1 MLKPNKLANN
11 NFLSSLDLSTDEVL
25 HILDLA
31 NNFKNKKLNID
42 LGNKVLGLI
51 FDKSSTRTRVSF
63 QVAMTRLGGTTIDLN
78 PTTSQ
83 IGRGEPIKDTAR
95 VLSRYCD
102 VIAIR
107 TFDHSDLEE
116 YAKWSTKPVINALTD
131 LEHPCQALAD
141 FMTIKEEFLDFK
153 DVVLTFIGDG
163 NNVANS
169 LILCGALLGVE
180 VRIACPK
187 GYEPNSLLID
197 KAYEIYKNKN
207 LLKITN
213 DPNTA
218 VLGANVLYTDV
229 WSSMGEENQKE
240 EKDKYLP
247 SFFISQ
253 ILDVV
258 TLEKLKFSKADIAKT
273 KLLRKWHLFLK
284 NKNIAQL
291 DEFDRFKLHQELE
304 MFLPSFIFY
313 LPQNSQLDWLH
324 KWRDN
329 DDKLFHPSNLVNG
342 DLIKKN
348 LEIKDGPIL
357 GELLQYLSQELAYKR
372 LNNFDEAIYKA
383 KQWIEQNAPKCD

>member
-1 MLKPNKLANN
+1 MLNPIRLASK
-11 NFLSSLDLSTDEVL
+11 NFLSSLDTSSKEFL
-25 HILDLA
+25 HILEIA
-31 NNFKNKKLNID
+31 KNFKNKDLNIK
-42 LGNKVLGLI
+42 LKEKVLGLI

-63 QVAMTRLGGTTIDLN
+63 QVAMSRLGGTTVDLN
-78 PTTSQ
+78 PNTSQ
-83 IGRGEPIKDTAR
+83 IGRGEPIRDTAR

-102 VIAIR
+102 VLAIR
-107 TFDHSDLEE
+107 TFKQTDLEE
-116 YAKWSTKPVINALTD
+116 YAKWSSKPVINALTD

-229 WSSMGEENQKE
+229 WSSMGEENQKD
-240 EKDKYLP
+240 EKEKVFNGFTIDSDLASMADKDAIILHCLP
-247 SFFISQ
+247 AYRSKEITDEIFESHKSRIFDQAENRLHAQQALLSC
-253 ILDVV
+253 IL
-258 TLEKLKFSKADIAKT
+258 
-273 KLLRKWHLFLK
+273 
-284 NKNIAQL
+284 Q
-291 DEFDRFKLHQELE
+291 
-304 MFLPSFIFY
+304 
-313 LPQNSQLDWLH
+313 
-324 KWRDN
+324 
-329 DDKLFHPSNLVNG
+329 
-342 DLIKKN
+342 
-348 LEIKDGPIL
+348 
-357 GELLQYLSQELAYKR
+357 
-372 LNNFDEAIYKA
+372 
-383 KQWIEQNAPKCD
+383 

>member
-1 MLKPNKLANN
+1 MLNPIKLASK
-11 NFLSSLDLSTDEVL
+11 NFLSSLDTSCEEFL
-25 HILDLA
+25 HILELA
-31 NNFKNKKLNID
+31 KNFKNKDLNIK
-42 LGNKVLGLI
+42 LKEKVLGLI

-63 QVAMTRLGGTTIDLN
+63 QVAMSRLGGTTVDLN

-83 IGRGEPIKDTAR
+83 IGRGEPIRDTAR

-102 VIAIR
+102 VLAIR
-107 TFDHSDLEE
+107 TFKQTDLEE
-116 YAKWSTKPVINALTD
+116 YAKWSSKPVINALTD

-213 DPNTA
+213 DPNIA

-229 WSSMGEENQKE
+229 WSSMGEENKKA
-240 EKDKYLP
+240 EKDKHFNGFTIDNDL
-247 SFFISQ
+247 
-253 ILDVV
+253 V
-258 TLEKLKFSKADIAKT
+258 SKAEKDAIILHCLPAYRSKEIT
-273 KLLRKWHLFLK
+273 
-284 NKNIAQL
+284 
-291 DEFDRFKLHQELE
+291 DEVFE
-304 MFLPSFIFY
+304 S
-313 LPQNSQLDWLH
+313 
-324 KWRDN
+324 
-329 DDKLFHPSNLVNG
+329 
-342 DLIKKN
+342 KKN
-348 LEIKDGPIL
+348 RIFDQAENRLHAQQAL
-357 GELLQYLSQELAYKR
+357 LSCLLQ
-372 LNNFDEAIYKA
+372 
-383 KQWIEQNAPKCD
+383 

>member
-11 NFLSSLDLSTDEVL
+11 NFLSSLDLSTDEVF

-31 NNFKNKKLNID
+31 INFKNKKISVDLN
-42 LGNKVLGLI
+42 NKVLGLI

-63 QVAMTRLGGTTIDLN
+63 QVAMSRLGGTTIDLN

-107 TFDHSDLEE
+107 TFEHSNLEE

-141 FMTIKEEFLDFK
+141 FLTIYEEFLDFK

-187 GYEPNSLLID
+187 GYEPDALII
-197 KAYEIYKNKN
+197 KRANEIYKDKN
-207 LLKITN
+207 LLKITD
-213 DPNTA
+213 DPYKA
-218 VLGANVLYTDV
+218 VSGANVLYTDV
-229 WSSMGEENQKE
+229 WSSMGEENFKE
-240 EKDKYLP
+240 KKDK
-247 SFFISQ
+247 
-253 ILDVV
+253 D
-258 TLEKLKFSKADIAKT
+258 
-273 KLLRKWHLFLK
+273 
-284 NKNIAQL
+284 
-291 DEFDRFKLHQELE
+291 FKG
-304 MFLPSFIFY
+304 FTI
-313 LPQNSQLDWLH
+313 
-324 KWRDN
+324 
-329 DDKLFHPSNLVNG
+329 DK
-342 DLIKKN
+342 
-348 LEIKDGPIL
+348 
-357 GELLQYLSQELAYKR
+357 ELLGNASKNAIVLHCLPAYRSKEITDEVIEGERSRIFDQAENRLHVQQALLSCL
-372 LNNFDEAIYKA
+372 L
-383 KQWIEQNAPKCD
+383 